1 MKYKPNSVSVVFGA
15 IFVIMGMI
23 FLGAIIAVD
32 ISYANQKNSYVP
44 VEAVIT
50 DIREEKVYDRSR
62 KTTKITHEV
71 IVKYEYEGNTY
82 RTHLGHYNSAMNVGD
97 REEIYIDPEAPG
109 NTVSSPLTLNLIIIP
124 MVIIVMGLGIAFII
138 REIKRSKAVNKLIE
152 EDMYIFC
159 DNVIEEQS
167 NTTVNN
173 VRYLWLRCKYYAN
186 GQTYDFK
193 SHPYHPR
200 DSRYVPGQKVKI
212 YVDLETNPKVYYM
225 VID

>member
-1 MKYKPNSVSVVFGA
+1 MKYKPNMISVVFGVLFA
-15 IFVIMGMI
+15 VMGLI

-50 DIREEKVYDRSR
+50 NIEEEKVYDRNR
-62 KTTKITHEV
+62 KTTKTSYDVFAE
-71 IVKYEYEGNTY
+71 YEYEGNTY
-82 RTHLGHYNSAMNVGD
+82 KTVLGYYNSGMNVGD

-124 MVIIVMGLGIAFII
+124 MVVIVMGLGIAFII

-152 EDMYIFC
+152 DDLYIFC
-159 DNVIEEQS
+159 DNVVEELS
-167 NTTVNN
+167 NTSVNN
-173 VRYLWLRCKYYAN
+173 VRYLWLRCTYHAN

-200 DSRYVPGQKVKI
+200 DSRYVPGQKVKV

-225 VID
+225 CID